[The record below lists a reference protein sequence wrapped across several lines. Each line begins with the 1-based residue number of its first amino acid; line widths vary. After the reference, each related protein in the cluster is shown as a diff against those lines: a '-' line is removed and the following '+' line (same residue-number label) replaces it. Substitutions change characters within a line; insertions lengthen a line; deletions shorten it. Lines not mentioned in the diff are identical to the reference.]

1 MKRKLSVICVCLS
14 LLFLVTA
21 TISAVAFAADKTIKW
36 RYAIMI
42 PRGLGWS
49 KIYDMFPGKV
59 EAMSGGRLKIQS
71 VFDGEGVIESAILTA
86 LKSGL
91 IEMGTPYQGL
101 HANELPAGIVEMGL
115 PGGPESF
122 SELLALFQ
130 LSGWKD
136 ILRKAYAKHNVYWLG
151 EYYQPKV
158 YVLTKKPIKGL
169 ADFKKL
175 KVRAPGAYGK
185 VLRNVG
191 VAPVIMSYSEIYTGL
206 ATGVV
211 DGVTGGTLID
221 DRDSKFYE
229 VAPYIYP
236 QPLTG
241 AQIMPLAVNLNEWN
255 KLPDDLK
262 EILETAASWFG
273 QLQMAYSVVW
283 EKEALQ
289 DMLSK
294 GAKMSPAPSD
304 ADKAKWKEA
313 GMKVWEEFETK
324 DDFCREMIKI
334 QREFVK
340 KLGY

>member
-1 MKRKLSVICVCLS
+1 MNKRLSGVCLC
-14 LLFLVTA
+14 LAMVFFITVA
-21 TISAVAFAADKTIKW
+21 ISSVAFATEKPIKW
-36 RYAIMI
+36 RFAIMI
-42 PRGLGWS
+42 PRGLNWS

-59 EAMSGGRLKIQS
+59 EAMSGGRLQIQS

-86 LKSGL
+86 LESGL
-91 IEMGTPYQGL
+91 IEIGTPYQGM

-130 LSGWKD
+130 LSGWKN
-136 ILRKAYAKHNVYWLG
+136 ILREAYAKHNVYWLG

-158 YVLTKKPIKGL
+158 YVLTKKPIKTID
-169 ADFKKL
+169 DFKKL
-175 KVRAPGAYGK
+175 KIRAPGAYGK
-185 VLRNVG
+185 ALRNLG
-191 VAPVIMSYSEIYTGL
+191 VSPVVISYSEIYTSL

-236 QPLTG
+236 LPLTG
-241 AQIMPLAVNLNEWN
+241 AQIMPLAVNLKEWN

-262 EILETAASWFG
+262 EILKTAASWFG
-273 QLQMAYSVVW
+273 QLQMAHSVVW
-283 EKEALQ
+283 EKEALD

-294 GAKMSPAPSD
+294 GAKMSPKPSGE
-304 ADKAKWKEA
+304 DKKEWKEA
-313 GMKVWEEFETK
+313 GMKVWEEFESK
-324 DDFCREMIKI
+324 DKFCKEMIEI
-334 QREFVK
+334 QRQFLK
-340 KLGY
+340 KIGY